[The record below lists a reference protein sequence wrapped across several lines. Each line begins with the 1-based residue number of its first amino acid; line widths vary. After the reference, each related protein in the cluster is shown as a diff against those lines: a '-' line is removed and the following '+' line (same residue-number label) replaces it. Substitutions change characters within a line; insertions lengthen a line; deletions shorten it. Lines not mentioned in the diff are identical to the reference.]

1 MSTANLPPA
10 SVLRPELRA
19 RLERL
24 EHLERRERQNRYARW
39 HVPAPAEREP
49 EGWLLTYLD
58 LITLLLVML
67 VVMLA
72 FSQPKA
78 TLAEASTVAT
88 LEKAVAVPV
97 RPEEGSG
104 LQTNAGAAAHAPA
117 TQAAAPSPAPSG
129 EAMTPPNPPLPVTAD
144 TSHELPTAAPTLETE
159 SAPASSMVPG
169 MPGDPVSLPVH
180 PAPVETLNAIAGEA
194 GPALLADGQVPDS
207 DERQSMHAADRPAPI
222 DVALVG
228 SVLSSQSL
236 QSALPFSFDL
246 DGTSTSSTAALP
258 PDAAAAAM
266 PADAE
271 PEQARSLTDAPS
283 TQPASADPSG
293 KDSAQAAAQ
302 PPSIQD
308 LGLDALGDNIDV
320 IVNEESVSFRINNE
334 ILFTSGQA
342 DLMPSGLEVLTRLA
356 EVLARNDYQIA
367 VEGHTDPVPIQNDRF
382 PSNWE
387 LSTGRATS
395 VLRHLQSQGIPASRL
410 RATGYA
416 DTRPIAPNDSQAG
429 RAFNRRVELIMEMP
443 RSARKTP
450 QSSSSVSAA
459 TPLSLSG
466 SDSAGPIVRLR

>member
-39 HVPAPAEREP
+39 NVPAPAEREP

-78 TLAEASTVAT
+78 RLAEASTVAT
-88 LEKAVAVPV
+88 LEKTVAGSAFPG
-97 RPEEGSG
+97 EGSG
-104 LQTNAGAAAHAPA
+104 LQTDPGAAVHTPA
-117 TQAAAPSPAPSG
+117 TPSPAPSG
-129 EAMTPPNPPLPVTAD
+129 GAITALNSPSPATAD
-144 TSHELPTAAPTLETE
+144 TSRGLSTAAPTPETA
-159 SAPASSMVPG
+159 SASASPMAPG
-169 MPGDPVSLPVH
+169 MPGAPIALPAH
-180 PAPVETLNAIAGEA
+180 APVEVQDATADQAE
-194 GPALLADGQVPDS
+194 PALLSDGQLADS
-207 DERQSMHAADRPAPI
+207 EEPLSMPAADRPAPV

-228 SVLSSQSL
+228 SIRSSQSL

-246 DGTSTSSTAALP
+246 GGASTGSTVATP
-258 PDAAAAAM
+258 PGATATAM
-266 PADAE
+266 PADARADQTL
-271 PEQARSLTDAPS
+271 PTDTPS
-283 TQPASADPSG
+283 TQPASANPSG
-293 KDSAQAAAQ
+293 KDSTKAAAP

-308 LGLDALGDNIDV
+308 LGLDGLGDNIDV

-443 RSARKTP
+443 RGARNTP
-450 QSSSSVSAA
+450 QSSSSTSPDGV
-459 TPLSLSG
+459 LSLSG
-466 SDSAGPIVRLR
+466 SEFTGPIVRLR

>member
-1 MSTANLPPA
+1 MNTANLPPA

-24 EHLERRERQNRYARW
+24 EHLERRERQSRYARW
-39 HVPAPAEREP
+39 YTPVPVEREP

-72 FSQPKA
+72 FSQPKT
-78 TLAEASTVAT
+78 TLAGATAVAT
-88 LEKAVAVPV
+88 LEKPVVSGEESRPQAEPVAADSVSVVQAATSSPASSDEAINTAA
-97 RPEEGSG
+97 PGSPDSPD
-104 LQTNAGAAAHAPA
+104 TAHEHPTTAPA
-117 TQAAAPSPAPSG
+117 TENGPSPAPLAESG
-129 EAMTPPNPPLPVTAD
+129 MPSGPDVELPVAVQDMTAGQH
-144 TSHELPTAAPTLETE
+144 TTALLPDEADDAGG
-159 SAPASSMVPG
+159 S
-169 MPGDPVSLPVH
+169 H
-180 PAPVETLNAIAGEA
+180 PA
-194 GPALLADGQVPDS
+194 
-207 DERQSMHAADRPAPI
+207 HAADRPAPV

-228 SVLSSQSL
+228 SVRSSQAL
-236 QSALPFSFDL
+236 QAALPFNFDL
-246 DGTSTSSTAALP
+246 GGTATGSNAGTPSG
-258 PDAAAAAM
+258 
-266 PADAE
+266 PADVAPGQAE
-271 PEQARSLTDAPS
+271 SSVDAKAAPAETS
-283 TQPASADPSG
+283 GEAGSQASA
-293 KDSAQAAAQ
+293 K
-302 PPSIQD
+302 PSIED
-308 LGLDALGDNIDV
+308 LGLNELGDNIDV

-416 DTRPIAPNDSQAG
+416 DTRPIAPNDSPAG

-443 RSARKTP
+443 RGARKSP
-450 QSSSSVSAA
+450 QSSSSDSAA
-459 TPLSLSG
+459 RPLSLSG
-466 SDSAGPIVRLR
+466 SASTGPIVRLR

>member
-1 MSTANLPPA
+1 
-10 SVLRPELRA
+10 
-19 RLERL
+19 
-24 EHLERRERQNRYARW
+24 
-39 HVPAPAEREP
+39 
-49 EGWLLTYLD
+49 
-58 LITLLLVML
+58 
-67 VVMLA
+67 
-72 FSQPKA
+72 
-78 TLAEASTVAT
+78 
-88 LEKAVAVPV
+88 
-97 RPEEGSG
+97 
-104 LQTNAGAAAHAPA
+104 
-117 TQAAAPSPAPSG
+117 
-129 EAMTPPNPPLPVTAD
+129 
-144 TSHELPTAAPTLETE
+144 
-159 SAPASSMVPG
+159 
-169 MPGDPVSLPVH
+169 MPGDPVALPVH
-180 PAPVETLNAIAGEA
+180 PAPVETLDATAGEA
-194 GPALLADGQVPDS
+194 GPAPLADRQLPEG
-207 DERQSMHAADRPAPI
+207 DERQSTHAADRPAPV

-228 SVLSSQSL
+228 SVRSSQSL

-246 DGTSTSSTAALP
+246 DGASTSSTAAP
-258 PDAAAAAM
+258 SPDAAAAAM
-266 PADAE
+266 PADAG
-271 PEQARSLTDAPS
+271 PEQAPSLADAPS

-302 PPSIQD
+302 PPSIRD
-308 LGLDALGDNIDV
+308 LGLDGLGDNIDV

-443 RSARKTP
+443 RGARNTP
-450 QSSSSVSAA
+450 QSSSSTSPDGA
-459 TPLSLSG
+459 LSLSG
-466 SDSAGPIVRLR
+466 SEFTGPIVRLR